1 MRYTKQVM
9 TLTQQIQTLQSRGL
23 IIADTVK
30 AEQALDAISYFRL
43 AERKEVGRSKERYI
57 REHFRKYTDPD
68 LPPVWKTLEVIS
80 MGELSKLFNNFS
92 KSQLKHLVAHDFGL
106 NHHKFLSSWMESL
119 TSLRNHCAHH
129 ARVWNR
135 AYPIKPATPHVM
147 PNKWLTDFTFREES
161 LYAQLCCIAYW
172 LNAIDA
178 ENTFVGDMKLLL
190 LRYPIVDPA
199 LMGFPANWRQ
209 EPIWQL

>member
-1 MRYTKQVM
+1 
-9 TLTQQIQTLQSRGL
+9 
-23 IIADTVK
+23 
-30 AEQALDAISYFRL
+30 
-43 AERKEVGRSKERYI
+43 
-57 REHFRKYTDPD
+57 
-68 LPPVWKTLEVIS
+68 
-80 MGELSKLFNNFS
+80 
-92 KSQLKHLVAHDFGL
+92 
-106 NHHKFLSSWMESL
+106 
-119 TSLRNHCAHH
+119 
-129 ARVWNR
+129 
-135 AYPIKPATPHVM
+135 M